1 MYSTQVRSGTRRLAA
16 MGTHLITGASTG
28 IGRATALALSA
39 RGQMVLA
46 AVRRIEDAPAG
57 PGIEPVVLDVTDE
70 THLAALAERLA
81 GARLDGLV
89 NNAGIVVSGALE
101 DLDAAAWERQFAVNV
116 VALAQV
122 TRVALPA
129 LRLARGRVVNVG
141 SIGATVSPPF
151 VTPYVASK
159 GAVRSLSASLRREL
173 LPLGVKVVLVEPG
186 AIDTPIWQK
195 GLDASDVQ
203 LDELAPEL
211 RAVYGTRL
219 AGFRRLTDKTARGAI
234 SVEQCAA
241 VVAGAL
247 LNRRPPAQIYVG
259 RAAKLNA
266 AAQVVLPTWVF
277 DRIAV
282 RMAGG

>member
-1 MYSTQVRSGTRRLAA
+1 
-16 MGTHLITGASTG
+16 MGTHLVTGASTG
-28 IGRATALALSA
+28 IGRATALALST
-39 RGQMVLA
+39 RGHAVLA
-46 AVRRIEDAPAG
+46 AVRRIEDAPTG
-57 PGIEPVVLDVTDE
+57 PGIEPVVLDVTDRE
-70 THLAALAERLA
+70 HLAALAEQLA
-81 GARLDGLV
+81 GSQLDGLV
-89 NNAGIVVSGALE
+89 NNAGIVVAGALE
-101 DLDAAAWERQFAVNV
+101 ELDAAAWERQFAVNV

-129 LRLARGRVVNVG
+129 LRAARGRVVNVG
-141 SIGATVSPPF
+141 SIGATVAPPF

-195 GLDASDVQ
+195 GLDASAAQ

-234 SVEQCAA
+234 SVEQCAEVIA
-241 VVAGAL
+241 RAL
-247 LNRRPPAQIYVG
+247 LDRRPPAQVYVG
-259 RAAKLNA
+259 RAAKLNV
-266 AAQVVLPTWVF
+266 AAQVVLPTWLF